1 MTKRTIVVGTG
12 FLGMAVVQILRQSG
26 ARPLHTF
33 RRHQSLQDSIRFDLT
48 SQSLSDVV
56 SLSEIGTV
64 IFTAKLEDSADCAS
78 LRASMR
84 TFFHDYRDLRIVFLS
99 SDAVFDGRKGMYVES
114 DSRNPQ
120 TPYGRLKAA
129 CEDILMA
136 HVPNHCIIRPSYIYG
151 VSCGQLDPR
160 LLEART
166 AMRNGVPYRRFVD
179 MYKSPI
185 EVNQLAGIVVK
196 ASCTPFLGVLHA
208 GGERVSVYDF
218 FRKSLMAMGESI
230 RHLVP
235 ENLPENPP
243 AECLLD
249 TSLDCRLLAETFGY
263 APDRAYSDR
272 TNF

>member
-1 MTKRTIVVGTG
+1 
-12 FLGMAVVQILRQSG
+12 
-26 ARPLHTF
+26 
-33 RRHQSLQDSIRFDLT
+33 
-48 SQSLSDVV
+48 
-56 SLSEIGTV
+56 
-64 IFTAKLEDSADCAS
+64 
-78 LRASMR
+78 
-84 TFFHDYRDLRIVFLS
+84 
-99 SDAVFDGRKGMYVES
+99 
-114 DSRNPQ
+114 
-120 TPYGRLKAA
+120 
-129 CEDILMA
+129 
-136 HVPNHCIIRPSYIYG
+136 VPNHCIIRPSYIYG